1 MNEAGG
7 SLPALCR
14 RCPVKEGSF
23 IFFAVKEIQPMS
35 RKILLLSVLVIA
47 FSFSCTSKSDHS
59 PAIASDFKLQDLSGK
74 AIALSDFKGK
84 AVLLDFWATWCPAC
98 RASIPSIQR
107 LHKNYSGKGLVVL
120 GISTDQGGWDSVKSF
135 VTEYG
140 MTYTVLKGSDA
151 VFSSYQVRS
160 IPMAVLVNKEGRIVK
175 RYLGFGGEDDLEKD
189 VKSVL

>member
-1 MNEAGG
+1 MNEAGD
-7 SLPALCR
+7 SLPAFCR
-14 RCPVKEGSF
+14 GCPVKRGSF
-23 IFFAVKEIQPMS
+23 IFFAVKEIQLMS

-47 FSFSCTSKSDHS
+47 FSFGCTSKSDYS
-59 PAIASDFKLQDLSGK
+59 PAIASDFKLHDLSGK
-74 AIALSDFKGK
+74 TITLSDFKGK

-98 RASIPSIQR
+98 RASIPSIER

-135 VTEYG
+135 ATEYG
-140 MTYTVLKGSDA
+140 ITYTILKGSDA

-175 RYLGFGGEDDLEKD
+175 RYLGFGGEDELEKD